1 MPGSIANG
9 LLKLTSKPENYP
21 RLGHC
26 ISSSSIL
33 FHTKSLT
40 TFFYSLFE
48 FELNFVDRLIAMDV
62 RNNSAWN
69 QRYFVLN
76 HTGFAAEVIERELKY
91 VMNRIQLVKNNE
103 STWNFLR
110 GLLEHGTGK
119 LDQHPEVQNGYLC
132 LYRVKYS
139 SFV

>member
-1 MPGSIANG
+1 M
-9 LLKLTSKPENYP
+9 
-21 RLGHC
+21 
-26 ISSSSIL
+26 
-33 FHTKSLT
+33 
-40 TFFYSLFE
+40 
-48 FELNFVDRLIAMDV
+48 DRLIAQDV

-76 HTGFAAEVIERELKY
+76 HTGFPAEVIERELKY

-119 LDQHPEVQNGYLC
+119 LDQHQEVRNC
-132 LYRVKYS
+132 LYRVKY
-139 SFV
+139 